1 MISRES
7 TDQISN
13 FHARQSGLSLMFA
26 EFRGAPVRFPRSK
39 YAPADAK
46 ALACRNIGE
55 GPNRQ
60 HFKD

>member
-1 MISRES
+1 
-7 TDQISN
+7 
-13 FHARQSGLSLMFA
+13 MFA
-26 EFRGAPVRFPRSK
+26 DFRGAPVRFPRSK

-46 ALACRNIGE
+46 ALASRNIGE